1 MINELSGLF
10 ISTLWDSII
19 LQESN
24 EEGFVRDAITAIGA
38 LFCSEEMS
46 MDDPAQGRL
55 TTFAPTPRYQFAL
68 QQYGRAVKI
77 MKEKLTG
84 HENNLRKVLIG
95 YLLVICF
102 ESLQK
107 NYVGALTHA
116 ISGCALL
123 QDWPHSRYNESYYK
137 LEASKRDGITSPA
150 KNVIEDELVQA
161 FARLDLQLMSFIDP
175 RPPKI
180 HQNLLAEGQSTIDN
194 MPKTFTSIDE
204 ARIYL
209 ELIQRRNSRLVM
221 VFAAHTSNNR
231 RKFGTASLD
240 LGINAAPCTFYNES
254 HFSVSIAE
262 PGHPNFWP
270 EGHRGRVDLRYWFTA
285 FEPLYALVHR
295 DTRGWTSASTLKL
308 QAQSA
313 KLSFIA
319 AAFSDECSIDRF
331 LPDFRAMVDLG
342 NEIAKDRVFPG
353 QNVFCFDAG
362 IMSSLR
368 LVCRLCRHPK
378 VRRDAIALMRRV
390 GATEGLFNASMLA
403 DISEWVMNY
412 EEEGMDENGWIPES
426 ERVKDVE
433 MTMVG
438 K

>member
-1 MINELSGLF
+1 MFRESPKELCGSFNPCYSG
-10 ISTLWDSII
+10 
-19 LQESN
+19 
-24 EEGFVRDAITAIGA
+24 
-38 LFCSEEMS
+38 
-46 MDDPAQGRL
+46 
-55 TTFAPTPRYQFAL
+55 Y
-68 QQYGRAVKI
+68 
-77 MKEKLTG
+77 
-84 HENNLRKVLIG
+84 
-95 YLLVICF
+95 
-102 ESLQK
+102 
-107 NYVGALTHA
+107 
-116 ISGCALL
+116 ALL
-123 QDWPHSRYNESYYK
+123 QDWLDSRYNESSYT
-137 LEASKRDGITSPA
+137 LDASGKDGITSPA
-150 KNVIEDELVQA
+150 KNVVEDELVQA

-180 HQNLLAEGQSTIDN
+180 HQNLLAKGQSTIDN

-221 VFAAHTSNNR
+221 VFAAHTANN

-240 LGINAAPCTFYNES
+240 LGISAAPCTFYTES

-270 EGHRGRVDLRYWFTA
+270 EGHRGMMDLRYWFAA
-285 FEPLYALVHR
+285 FEPLYASVHR
-295 DTRGWTSASTLKL
+295 NTRSWTSASTLKM

-319 AAFSDECSIDRF
+319 ATFSDECSIDRF

-342 NEIAKDRVFPG
+342 NEIAKDRVFAG

-368 LVCRLCRHPK
+368 LVCRLCRQPK

-403 DISEWVMNY
+403 NISEWVMNY

-426 ERVKDVE
+426 ERVKNVE
-433 MTMVG
+433 MAMVG
-438 K
+438 KRSARCKYVKIGMLADGRQDFREMTFKW